1 MFWVSNYRDSDN
13 FLTEAC
19 PDRLIFIPFSATIKL
34 ICYDALEL
42 AFEQILSKYNQAG
55 KGGSNVLLGISN
67 GLVIGMGLGVV
78 FFGLIC
84 IIILISIMGKV
95 INLLVKDKPAEPV
108 KAAPVM
114 APAPAASTNEIPNR
128 PEFVAAVSAAIAE
141 ELGTDINKI
150 QIVSIKKI

>member
-1 MFWVSNYRDSDN
+1 M
-13 FLTEAC
+13 
-19 PDRLIFIPFSATIKL
+19 
-34 ICYDALEL
+34 
-42 AFEQILSKYNQAG
+42 
-55 KGGSNVLLGISN
+55 LLGISN

-84 IIILISIMGKV
+84 IIILITIMGKV